1 MGNLQAHISVNKNRV
16 KEYGDNVY
24 LRGGTHFE
32 IELFNGSYDV
42 YGALI
47 EMNGKPI
54 SNKKVILK
62 PGERVFLERYLDSSD
77 KFVFN
82 TYSIDANDKKA
93 TDAIRNNGLVV
104 VKYFKE
110 VTHSTGI
117 SSTGIS
123 STGISSTGT
132 FGNFPR
138 SITYTGTGVFNG
150 GNIVYG
156 SSVGSNYSNLDKIS
170 FYASPT
176 STTPFYVSEP
186 ATFNIRSSKETG
198 RVGKGDRSNQAVTS
212 ENVEFEQY
220 PSYRCQFKILP
231 ESSRMSYS
239 SGDIRTY
246 CSNCGTRYKKGWKF
260 CATCGKR
267 I

>member
-104 VKYFKE
+104 VKYFRE
-110 VTHSTGI
+110 VVH
-117 SSTGIS
+117 
-123 STGISSTGT
+123 STGT
-132 FGNFPR
+132 FSNLPG
-138 SITYTGTGVFNG
+138 SITYTGTWVFNG

-156 SSVGSNYSNLDKIS
+156 SSVGSNNYSNLDKIS

-198 RVGKGDRSNQAVTS
+198 RVGKGDGSNQAVTS